1 MSDTKS
7 EISTWSRTHKI
18 CFEVSPLI
26 EMDREK
32 KVHVGYTLEFY
43 AHLPTDEPP
52 GPERR
57 EAAAKVW
64 ERLREIV
71 QSFAPPSESNF
82 RLRVAA
88 PRFAVVHRPQSGMEP
103 EIMLSAQVYHAESYL
118 SPVTEDERAKM
129 SQFERKL
136 TGLGIKRGH
145 W

>member
-1 MSDTKS
+1 MSETET
-7 EISTWSRTHKI
+7 EISQWARRHRV
-18 CFEVSPLI
+18 CFETSPLI

-32 KVHVGYTLEFY
+32 KIQVGYAVEFY

-57 EAAAKVW
+57 EAATRVW
-64 ERLREIV
+64 ERLRELV
-71 QSFAPPSESNF
+71 QSFAPSREGQF
-82 RLRVAA
+82 RLKIAA

-103 EIMLSAQVYHAESYL
+103 EIMLSAQVFHAESYL
-118 SPVTEDERAKM
+118 TPVTEDERARM

-136 TGLGIKRGH
+136 VALGMKRGH